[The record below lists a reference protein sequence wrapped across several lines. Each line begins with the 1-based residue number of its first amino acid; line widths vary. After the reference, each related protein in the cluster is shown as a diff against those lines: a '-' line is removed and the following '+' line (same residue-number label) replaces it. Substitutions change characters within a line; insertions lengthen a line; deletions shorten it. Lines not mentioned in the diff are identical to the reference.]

1 MARQDN
7 WGGAALILVG
17 IVFLLS
23 NFDIVPLHELY
34 RFWPLIL
41 IAIGARMLV
50 RRRGAG
56 SEPDSGPPPPPP

>member
-7 WGGAALILVG
+7 WGGAALILIGV
-17 IVFLLS
+17 VFLLS
-23 NFDIVPLHELY
+23 NFGIVPLRDLY

-41 IAIGARMLV
+41 IGIGARMLM

-56 SEPDSGPPPPPP
+56 SGPESGPPPPPP